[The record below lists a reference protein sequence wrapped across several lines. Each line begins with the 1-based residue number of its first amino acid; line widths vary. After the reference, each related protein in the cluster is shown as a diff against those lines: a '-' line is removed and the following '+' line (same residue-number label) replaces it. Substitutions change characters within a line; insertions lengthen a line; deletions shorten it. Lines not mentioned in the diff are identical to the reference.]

1 MSFSKKLARFALSGA
16 LAMSMVLPNSL
27 AVFQA
32 KVNAD
37 SLYLRQSPGGAVIT
51 TLSKGTTVAVLN
63 NSSSWYKVSVNGKE
77 GYVSGEYLTGTTATD
92 VALGTGTVKC
102 SSSVNF
108 RSAPNT
114 SSTSYGELKNG
125 TKVNV
130 VGVSSGWYKVTYNG
144 KTGYIHPDYLTLASS
159 ASSSGT
165 AIAPSNTVTSTTG
178 TAGTVKCSSSVNLR
192 SEANTSSSILAELKN
207 GTAVTVV
214 STANGWCKVTCSGKT
229 GYIKQDY
236 VSTTGSAS
244 NNTSASTGTAAV
256 VKCSS
261 TVNFR
266 SAASTSSTILGELKN
281 GTAVTVLSTSNGW
294 SKVSYAGKT
303 GYISADYLV
312 TASSGTAISPSN
324 TAASVSISAKRQSVL
339 NYAAQFLGVPY
350 VYGGSTPSGFDC
362 SGFTSY
368 VFKNTVGSIPRVAQ
382 AQYDATTRV
391 SRDDLLPGDLV
402 FFGSSTS
409 SISHVGIYVG
419 SNQFIHAPS
428 TGDVVKYSS
437 LTGSYAT
444 RYQGAG
450 RVIFE

>member
-77 GYVSGEYLTGTTATD
+77 GYVSGEYLTGTTATG

-144 KTGYIHPDYLTLASS
+144 KTGYIHPDYITLASS
-159 ASSSGT
+159 SAGT

-192 SEANTSSSILAELKN
+192 SAANTSSSILAELKN

-214 STANGWCKVTCSGKT
+214 STANGWCKVTYSGKT

-236 VSTTGSAS
+236 VSTTGSAT

-266 SAASTSSTILGELKN
+266 SAASTSSTVLGELKN

>member
-77 GYVSGEYLTGTTATD
+77 GYVSGEYLTGTTATN

-144 KTGYIHPDYLTLASS
+144 KTGYIHPDYITLASS
-159 ASSSGT
+159 SAGT

-192 SEANTSSSILAELKN
+192 SAANTSSSILAELKN

-214 STANGWCKVTCSGKT
+214 STANGWCKVTYSGKT

-294 SKVSYAGKT
+294 SKVSYAGKA

>member
-144 KTGYIHPDYLTLASS
+144 KTGYIHPDYITLASS
-159 ASSSGT
+159 SAGT

-207 GTAVTVV
+207 GTKITVV
-214 STANGWCKVTCSGKT
+214 STANGWCKVTYSGKT

-281 GTAVTVLSTSNGW
+281 GTAVTMLSTSNGW

>member
-77 GYVSGEYLTGTTATD
+77 GYVSGEYLTGTTATN

-144 KTGYIHPDYLTLASS
+144 KTGYIHPDYITLASS
-159 ASSSGT
+159 SAGT

-192 SEANTSSSILAELKN
+192 SAANTSSSILAELKN

-214 STANGWCKVTCSGKT
+214 STANGWCKVTYSGKT

-281 GTAVTVLSTSNGW
+281 GTAVTVISTSNGW
-294 SKVSYAGKT
+294 SKVSYAGKA

-382 AQYDATTRV
+382 AQYDATSRV

>member
-214 STANGWCKVTCSGKT
+214 STANGWCKVTCSGKS

-294 SKVSYAGKT
+294 SKVSYAGTT

-312 TASSGTAISPSN
+312 TASSGTAINPSN

>member
-144 KTGYIHPDYLTLASS
+144 KTGYIHPDYITLASS
-159 ASSSGT
+159 SAGT

-214 STANGWCKVTCSGKT
+214 STANGWCKVACSGKT
-229 GYIKQDY
+229 AYIKQDY
-236 VSTTGSAS
+236 VSTSGLAS

-281 GTAVTVLSTSNGW
+281 GTAITVLSTSNGW